1 MAISLPLNRVSRV
14 LLNLTIDSVA
24 AALLMAMVGTGYILA
39 FALPPGT
46 NRTHVLWGL
55 LRHQWG
61 AVHFWISVA
70 LLAVLAVHVALHW
83 RWLVAGLTRR
93 FGLEAWAARSPRLAT
108 LSVLATAG
116 LPLTTL
122 ALAAH
127 VSVRPMETPLH
138 PLADGGG
145 APDATP
151 ERRDAAPDPTSSR
164 AAAVLRERCAACHGA
179 RDPAAGVRA
188 DTPAALEQVQTG
200 VRWIVPG
207 DPGRSR
213 LFEVVGVPS
222 TTRAIAPRHRLSEA
236 ESDALRAWVASLDRA
251 ARRDSSWSRIAC
263 APGRGMVAPARA
275 QPPQAESRRRAQLRA
290 RSAVDRGTDVAPWR
304 RAAHRRIG

>member
-1 MAISLPLNRVSRV
+1 VAISLPLNDVSRV

-24 AALLMAMVGTGYILA
+24 AALLTAMVGTGYILA

-83 RWLVAGLTRR
+83 RWLVTGLTRR

-108 LSVLATAG
+108 LSVLSTAG
-116 LPLTTL
+116 LPLTIL

-145 APDATP
+145 APDATS
-151 ERRDAAPDPTSSR
+151 ERRAVAPAPTARPVVIPPGRASRVHRVGAWSPQRGHTRPGREPSSR
-164 AAAVLRERCAACHGA
+164 ATA
-179 RDPAAGVRA
+179 RQIG
-188 DTPAALEQVQTG
+188 
-200 VRWIVPG
+200 
-207 DPGRSR
+207 GR
-213 LFEVVGVPS
+213 
-222 TTRAIAPRHRLSEA
+222 
-236 ESDALRAWVASLDRA
+236 
-251 ARRDSSWSRIAC
+251 
-263 APGRGMVAPARA
+263 
-275 QPPQAESRRRAQLRA
+275 
-290 RSAVDRGTDVAPWR
+290 
-304 RAAHRRIG
+304 